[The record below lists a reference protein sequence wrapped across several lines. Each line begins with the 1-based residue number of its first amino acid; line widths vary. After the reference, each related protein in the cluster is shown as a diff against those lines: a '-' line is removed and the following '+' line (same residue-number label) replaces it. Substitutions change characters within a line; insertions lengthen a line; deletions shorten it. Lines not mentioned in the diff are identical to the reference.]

1 LGVNYFGRSITCG
14 GKVKVI
20 ACIEAA
26 RPENRSPP
34 ADLEEPKVI
43 EKIREHLGLN
53 QAAMPNNRSPP
64 AGHHDLF
71 DQVTTLI

>member
-1 LGVNYFGRSITCG
+1 
-14 GKVKVI
+14 
-20 ACIEAA
+20 
-26 RPENRSPP
+26 
-34 ADLEEPKVI
+34 
-43 EKIREHLGLN
+43 HLGLN